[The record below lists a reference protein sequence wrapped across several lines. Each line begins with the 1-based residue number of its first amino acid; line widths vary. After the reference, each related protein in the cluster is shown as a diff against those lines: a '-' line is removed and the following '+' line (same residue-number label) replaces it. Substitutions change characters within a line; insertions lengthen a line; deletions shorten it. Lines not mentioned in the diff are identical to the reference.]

1 MSTQILSFYGW
12 WQFSVCT
19 FAFLALVAIWYH
31 IGRKQ
36 KDFGQIWLAFS
47 VLCWSCS
54 GLVEVYFANQIQTNE
69 LTTFRADGW
78 RSIFS
83 LFNSLFILMALP
95 WFKYIPKQ
103 LEPIIK
109 SKFWY
114 LIIGLPFLFS
124 LLPTLSKMITGNDI
138 KLIAELDVYYALLT
152 LGFLGF
158 VLFASFSRRRLN
170 LLAYLSIVCIL
181 FVFLAQVLKIT
192 GSPINQILFSAIFKT
207 SLIMIFFAL
216 ALSWVKEL
224 AENVLPEPAHLFLK
238 FDKQKLASGKFQ
250 HIVHLKGMP
259 GKDERIISL
268 TPALFNLFHKFADK
282 KISIEEDWLEIK
294 PKNDSRNEKH
304 YDISDHNQI
313 KRLLV
318 SLLDGIFGKG
328 AWSNDQH
335 LKPLKATLFEMSEK
349 RERKIRLR
357 IPAENLDLK
366 SKYF

>member
-1 MSTQILSFYGW
+1 MSAQILSFYGW
-12 WQFSVCT
+12 WQFSVCS

-36 KDFGQIWLAFS
+36 NDFGQIWLAFS

-54 GLVEVYFANQIQTNE
+54 GLVEVYFANQNSTDL
-69 LTTFRADGW
+69 LTSFRADGW

-83 LFNSLFILMALP
+83 LFNSLFILCALP

-124 LLPTLSKMITGNDI
+124 LLPTLSKMVTGNDI

-158 VLFASFSRRRLN
+158 VLFASFSKRRLQ
-170 LLAYLSIVCIL
+170 LLAYLSVVCIL
-181 FVFLAQVLKIT
+181 FTFVAQIYKLT
-192 GSPINQILFSAIFKT
+192 GSQISLTLFSAIFKT

-224 AENVLPEPAHLFLK
+224 AENVLPEPTHLFLK
-238 FDKQKLASGKFQ
+238 FDKQKLATGKFQ
-250 HIVHLKGMP
+250 HLVHIKGMP
-259 GKDERIISL
+259 GKEERVVSL
-268 TPALFNLFHKFADK
+268 TPTMFNLFHKFADK
-282 KISIEEDWLEIK
+282 KIGADEDWLEIK
-294 PKNDSRNEKH
+294 PKSDARSEKM

-313 KRLLV
+313 KRLLI

-328 AWSNDQH
+328 AWSTDQH
-335 LKPLKATLFEMSEK
+335 LKPLKTTLFEMSEK

-357 IPAENLDLK
+357 VPAENISLI
-366 SKYF
+366 